1 MTTHQAHPP
10 IPRQLWIQQRC
21 IAVENQ
27 FNGRIGRAAFAAR
40 FLSLLVLLALAYW
53 NSLLP
58 TPRVAAWISIPIVLA
73 ASYGAILV
81 LSHRFHD
88 IGKSGAALLQVVLPA
103 FVWLWVGGDL
113 MDKLPLN
120 LCYATAGSLAIWPLV
135 VILRLCFKPTSAP

>member
-1 MTTHQAHPP
+1 MTTHQAHLP

-40 FLSLLVLLALAYW
+40 FLPLLALLALAYW

-58 TPRVAAWISIPIVLA
+58 TPRVAAWIATPIVIV
-73 ASYGAILV
+73 ASYLALLV

-103 FVWLWVGGDL
+103 FIWLWVGGDL
-113 MDKLPLN
+113 MAKLPPH
-120 LCYATAGSLAIWPLV
+120 LCYITAGVLAIWP
-135 VILRLCFKPTSAP
+135 VIVLLRLCFKPTTTT